1 MLVSMAS
8 EFFVWFCMGEE
19 KDAQRL
25 TIENSTT
32 WGATEC
38 LMACQDIPSIT
49 RLWRQGHHSLVQ
61 PQKFSS
67 SSRWHLQPCTKLS
80 FSSKYT
86 ITCLSAPGYRK
97 PVSMSLPHEL
107 QLSLLLGRCLG
118 WALLLVTTRGVCD
131 FSLAT
136 CAGIWVQT
144 RLLNFLPLKCY
155 NFNEHNYKRIQYSAK
170 FSASHKL
177 ILNTDEHKS
186 SSTICIRK

>member
-1 MLVSMAS
+1 MAS

-67 SSRWHLQPCTKLS
+67 SSRRDLQPCTKLS
-80 FSSKYT
+80 FSSNGT
-86 ITCLSAPGYRK
+86 ITCQSTPGYWK
-97 PVSMSLPHEL
+97 PDSMSLPHEL
-107 QLSLLLGRCLG
+107 QLSSLLGRCLG
-118 WALLLVTTRGVCD
+118 WSLLPATTRGVCD
-131 FSLAT
+131 FLLAT

-144 RLLNFLPLKCY
+144 RLLNFFPLKCY
-155 NFNEHNYKRIQYSAK
+155 DFNEHNYKRIQYSAK
-170 FSASHKL
+170 CSASHKL
-177 ILNTDEHKS
+177 ILNNNEHKS
-186 SSTICIRK
+186 SSTTRIRK